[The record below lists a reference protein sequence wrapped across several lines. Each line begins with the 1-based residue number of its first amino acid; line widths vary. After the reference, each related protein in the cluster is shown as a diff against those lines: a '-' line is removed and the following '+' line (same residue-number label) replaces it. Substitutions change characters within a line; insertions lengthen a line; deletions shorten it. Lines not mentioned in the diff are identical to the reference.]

1 MQPRSESG
9 PQTTYTLNLCAR
21 YYTVPCILSSSFFHL
36 YFACRGH
43 AREVRRQTR
52 NAREGLSNRT
62 MGLTIRDV
70 AKAAG
75 VSTATVSNVLNK
87 TGKVGRR
94 THLLVLS
101 TVKRLG
107 YFPNVH
113 ARHLASRD
121 SRTLGIIVS
130 DIENP
135 FFPEVIKS
143 FEVRARQLGYDAI
156 LSDTNYNPRRT
167 REAAQRMMEHNV
179 RGVAVMTSEI
189 SLRLIHELARR
200 RIAVTFLDL
209 APVRSYMSNLRI
221 DYFSGVEQIVKYLHS
236 NGHRRIAFIAGR
248 PRLKS
253 NLARLQA
260 YEKCMQDLGLEPG
273 PILRGDL
280 RFEGGL
286 AAGLAIAKLSPRP
299 TAVVAVNDLT
309 AVGVIKGLSK
319 AGCRVP
325 QDVSV
330 TGFDNTRLAE
340 YSNPSITTVDVHREM
355 VGRMAADVLHELSC
369 SANPQGKEYQVPAEL
384 ILGDSSGPAPSE

>member
-1 MQPRSESG
+1 
-9 PQTTYTLNLCAR
+9 
-21 YYTVPCILSSSFFHL
+21 
-36 YFACRGH
+36 
-43 AREVRRQTR
+43 
-52 NAREGLSNRT
+52 
-62 MGLTIRDV
+62 
-70 AKAAG
+70 
-75 VSTATVSNVLNK
+75 
-87 TGKVGRR
+87 
-94 THLLVLS
+94 
-101 TVKRLG
+101 
-107 YFPNVH
+107 
-113 ARHLASRD
+113 
-121 SRTLGIIVS
+121 
-130 DIENP
+130 
-135 FFPEVIKS
+135 
-143 FEVRARQLGYDAI
+143 VRARQLGYDAI
-156 LSDTNYNPRRT
+156 LSDTNYDPRRT
-167 REAAQRMMEHNV
+167 REAAERMMEHNV

-299 TAVVAVNDLT
+299 TAAVAVNDLT
-309 AVGVIKGLSK
+309 AVGVIKGLLK

-340 YSNPSITTVDVHREM
+340 YSNPSITTVDVHRDM
-355 VGRMAADVLHELSC
+355 LGKMAADALHELSR
-369 SANPQGKEYQVPAEL
+369 SADPQGKEYQIPAEL

>member
-1 MQPRSESG
+1 VFS
-9 PQTTYTLNLCAR
+9 NA
-21 YYTVPCILSSSFFHL
+21 
-36 YFACRGH
+36 
-43 AREVRRQTR
+43 RQTR
-52 NAREGLSNRT
+52 TACERLPSNPN

-87 TGKVGRR
+87 TGKVGRH

-107 YFPNVH
+107 YFPNAH

-121 SRTLGIIVS
+121 NRTLGIIVS

-156 LSDTNYNPRRT
+156 LSDTNYDPSRT
-167 REAAQRMMEHNV
+167 RKAAERMMEHNV

-189 SLRLIHELARR
+189 SLQLIHELARR

-209 APVRSYMSNLRI
+209 APVGSYMSNLKI
-221 DYFSGVEQIVKYLHS
+221 DYFSGVEQIIKYLHRS
-236 NGHRRIAFIAGR
+236 GHRRIAFVAGR

-253 NLARLQA
+253 NIARLQA
-260 YEKCMQDLGLEPG
+260 YEKSM
-273 PILRGDL
+273 RDL
-280 RFEGGL
+280 RL
-286 AAGLAIAKLSPRP
+286 QAGPVLPG
-299 TAVVAVNDLT
+299 TAVVAINDLT
-309 AVGVIKGLSK
+309 AVGVIKGLLK

-325 QDVSV
+325 QDISV

-355 VGRMAADVLHELSC
+355 VGQMAADALHELSR
-369 SANPQGKEYQVPAEL
+369 SANPEGKEYQIPAEL
-384 ILGDSSGPAPSE
+384 ILGDSSGPAPFE

>member
-1 MQPRSESG
+1 
-9 PQTTYTLNLCAR
+9 
-21 YYTVPCILSSSFFHL
+21 
-36 YFACRGH
+36 
-43 AREVRRQTR
+43 
-52 NAREGLSNRT
+52 

-94 THLLVLS
+94 THRVVLS
-101 TVKRLG
+101 AVKRLG
-107 YFPNVH
+107 YIPDVH

-143 FEVRARQLGYDAI
+143 FETRARQLGYDAI
-156 LSDTNYNPRRT
+156 LSDTNYDPRRT
-167 REAAQRMMEHNV
+167 RKAAERMMEHKV

-200 RIAVTFLDL
+200 RIAVTLLDL
-209 APVRSYMSNLRI
+209 APARRYVSNLRI
-221 DYFSGVEQIVKYLHS
+221 NYFSGIKQIVEYLYKCEH
-236 NGHRRIAFIAGR
+236 HRIAFIAGR

-260 YEKCMQDLGLEPG
+260 YEKCMLALGLEPG
-273 PILRGDL
+273 PILPGDL

-286 AAGLAIAKLSPRP
+286 AAGLTIANLLPRP
-299 TAVVAVNDLT
+299 TAVMAINDLT
-309 AVGVIKGLSK
+309 AVGVIKGLMK
-319 AGCRVP
+319 AGWRVP
-325 QDVSV
+325 QDISV
-330 TGFDNTRLAE
+330 TGFDKTRLAE
-340 YSNPSITTVDVHREM
+340 YSNPSITTVDIHRDM
-355 VGRMAADVLHELSC
+355 LGQMAADALHELSC
-369 SANPQGKEYQVPAEL
+369 APNPQGREYQIPAEL
-384 ILGDSSGPAPSE
+384 ILGDSSGPAPSEQASP

>member
-1 MQPRSESG
+1 
-9 PQTTYTLNLCAR
+9 
-21 YYTVPCILSSSFFHL
+21 
-36 YFACRGH
+36 
-43 AREVRRQTR
+43 
-52 NAREGLSNRT
+52 

-113 ARHLASRD
+113 ARHLASHD

-156 LSDTNYNPRRT
+156 LSDTNYDPSRT
-167 REAAQRMMEHNV
+167 RKAAERMMEHNV

-189 SLRLIHELARR
+189 SMQLIHELARR

-209 APVRSYMSNLRI
+209 APVGTYMSNLRI
-221 DYFSGVEQIVKYLHS
+221 DYFSGVEQIIKYLYTI
-236 NGHRRIAFIAGR
+236 GHRRIAFVAGR

-253 NLARLQA
+253 NIARLQA
-260 YEKCMQDLGLEPG
+260 YEKSMQDLGLEAG
-273 PILRGDL
+273 PI
-280 RFEGGL
+280 
-286 AAGLAIAKLSPRP
+286 
-299 TAVVAVNDLT
+299 
-309 AVGVIKGLSK
+309 
-319 AGCRVP
+319 
-325 QDVSV
+325 
-330 TGFDNTRLAE
+330 
-340 YSNPSITTVDVHREM
+340 
-355 VGRMAADVLHELSC
+355 LHELSC

>member
-1 MQPRSESG
+1 
-9 PQTTYTLNLCAR
+9 
-21 YYTVPCILSSSFFHL
+21 
-36 YFACRGH
+36 
-43 AREVRRQTR
+43 
-52 NAREGLSNRT
+52 

-94 THLLVLS
+94 THLLVLW

-143 FEVRARQLGYDAI
+143 FEVRAQQLGYDAI
-156 LSDTNYNPRRT
+156 LSDTNYDPSRT
-167 REAAQRMMEHNV
+167 RKAAERMMEHNV

-221 DYFSGVEQIVKYLHS
+221 DYFSGVEQIVKYLHT

-260 YEKCMQDLGLEPG
+260 YEKCMQDLGLELG
-273 PILRGDL
+273 PIMRGDL

-286 AAGLAIAKLSPRP
+286 EAGLAIAELIPMP

-309 AVGVIKGLSK
+309 AVGVIKGLLK

-340 YSNPSITTVDVHREM
+340 YSNPSITTVDVHRDM
-355 VGRMAADVLHELSC
+355 LGKMAADALHELSR
-369 SANPQGKEYQVPAEL
+369 SADPQGKEYQIPAEL
-384 ILGDSSGPAPSE
+384 ILRDSSGPAPFE

>member
-1 MQPRSESG
+1 
-9 PQTTYTLNLCAR
+9 
-21 YYTVPCILSSSFFHL
+21 
-36 YFACRGH
+36 
-43 AREVRRQTR
+43 
-52 NAREGLSNRT
+52 

-113 ARHLASRD
+113 ARHLASRE

-143 FEVRARQLGYDAI
+143 FETRAQELGYDAI
-156 LSDTNYNPRRT
+156 LSDTNYDPRKT
-167 REAAQRMMEHNV
+167 RKAAERMMEHNV

-221 DYFSGVEQIVKYLHS
+221 DYFSGVEQIVKYLYK
-236 NGHRRIAFIAGR
+236 NGHRRIGFIAGR
-248 PRLKS
+248 PGLKS
-253 NLARLQA
+253 NNARLEA
-260 YEKCMQDLGLEPG
+260 YEKCMQDLGLGPG
-273 PILRGDL
+273 PILRGNL

-286 AAGLAIAKLSPRP
+286 AAGLAIATLSPGP

-340 YSNPSITTVDVHREM
+340 YSNPSLTTVDVHRDM
-355 VGRMAADVLHELSC
+355 LGQMAADALHELSC
-369 SANPQGKEYQVPAEL
+369 SVNPLGRDYQIPAEL
-384 ILGDSSGPAPSE
+384 ILGDSSGPAPSEQMP